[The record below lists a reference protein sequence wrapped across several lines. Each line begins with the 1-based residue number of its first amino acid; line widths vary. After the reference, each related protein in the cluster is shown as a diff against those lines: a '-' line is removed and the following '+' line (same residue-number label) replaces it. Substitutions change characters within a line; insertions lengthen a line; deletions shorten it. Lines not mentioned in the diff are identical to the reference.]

1 MMLLWPGIDSSSEV
15 AIQKARQGQNSRR
28 ANNGLDTSTVE
39 AKATLGTSA
48 PEVKPKQPLF
58 VVGDAEAK
66 LSIASAMKLGYR
78 FVLGGDGDAA
88 VTNPDGRTYHIHRF
102 LCDCPDKLGRGGS
115 YTGRCKHE
123 VWISQIRPCD
133 MCGGFM
139 LLGEFRTAFGETL
152 RRFECDTCGNARDA
166 DLVRQERKALKEGQ
180 PQGEALTPE
189 GRCAQAI
196 VWLDAWGRTRY
207 VWNVVTQS
215 PELAPT
221 MVRLL
226 VDAGKDIL
234 AAQIAQRYRTGVK
247 VA

>member
-1 MMLLWPGIDSSSEV
+1 MMMLWPGIDSAAEV

-28 ANNGLDTSTVE
+28 ADNGLDTSTTEAVE
-39 AKATLGTSA
+39 TVGTSE

-58 VVGDAEAK
+58 IVGDAEAK
-66 LSIASAMKLGYR
+66 LSIASAMKRGYR
-78 FVLGGDGDAA
+78 FVLGGDGEAA
-88 VTNPDGRTYHIHRF
+88 VTNPDGKTYHIHRF
-102 LCDCPDKLGRGGS
+102 ICDCPDKLGRGGS

-166 DLVRQERKALKEGQ
+166 DLLRQERKALKEGQ

-189 GRCAQAI
+189 GRCKQAI
-196 VWLDAWGRTRY
+196 AWLGIWGRTRY
-207 VWNVVTQS
+207 VWNVVNQS
-215 PELAPT
+215 PELVPT

-226 VDAGKDIL
+226 VDAGKDTL
-234 AAQIAQRYRTGVK
+234 AAQIAQRYRMGVK